1 MFTCYLATLQN
12 CWLTGKSAVAKMGLQ
27 GKNYD
32 FDSDDINSYHS
43 FPNSFW
49 HFAGCYWDSIFVELI
64 GSKRA
69 GFLQKFQTR
78 TVTRQSAEHW
88 YHSLV
93 ISVDDADCLPHDGSS
108 LLTYIL

>member
-49 HFAGCYWDSIFVELI
+49 HFAGCYWDSILLNLLVQKELVSCKN
-64 GSKRA
+64 SKRA
-69 GFLQKFQTR
+69 Q
-78 TVTRQSAEHW
+78 
-88 YHSLV
+88 
-93 ISVDDADCLPHDGSS
+93 
-108 LLTYIL
+108 LLGKALNIGIIPLLLASMMLIAYRMMEVLY